1 MGGVCRSCV
10 CTDTYRGLGVDPRV
24 AWAWWRG
31 GVAYACFYV
40 WTGVFVAVVKRG
52 RIIPVL
58 LFVLVVLARRGF
70 SV

>member
-24 AWAWWRG
+24 AWAWRVRG
-31 GVAYACFYV
+31 VCFYV
-40 WTGVFVAVVKRG
+40 WTGVVKRG
-52 RIIPVL
+52 RIISVL

>member
-40 WTGVFVAVVKRG
+40 FVAVVKRG
-52 RIIPVL
+52 RIISVL